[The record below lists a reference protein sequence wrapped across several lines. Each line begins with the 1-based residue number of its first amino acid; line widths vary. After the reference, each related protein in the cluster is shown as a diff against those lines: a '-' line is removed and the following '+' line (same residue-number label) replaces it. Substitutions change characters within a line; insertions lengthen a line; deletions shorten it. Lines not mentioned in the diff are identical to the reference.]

1 MCPVVLTV
9 FGWVLVQL
17 QGGGIAAAM
26 ELAREEGQKALDCLA
41 CLPEG
46 EHKRSLAGMV
56 GYVLER
62 IN

>member
-1 MCPVVLTV
+1 M
-9 FGWVLVQL
+9 VQL

-26 ELAREEGQKALDCLA
+26 ELAREEAQKALDCLA